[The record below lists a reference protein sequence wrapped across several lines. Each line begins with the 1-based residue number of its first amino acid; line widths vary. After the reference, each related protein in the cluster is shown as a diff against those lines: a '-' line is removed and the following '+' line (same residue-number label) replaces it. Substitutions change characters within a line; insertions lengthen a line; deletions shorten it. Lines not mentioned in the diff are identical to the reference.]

1 MSLGIVLD
9 VAIGLAFTY
18 LLMAII
24 VSGLVEVLAGWRKWR
39 GKSLRDGIA
48 GLLDAGDHPLL
59 DQLFK
64 DVFTHGLVADLSR
77 KGLPSYV
84 PSRNFA
90 LALLDVLKPDG
101 STGTAFSRIQ
111 FGIQKLPAG
120 TVKQALS
127 TFVEHAAGDAEAL
140 QKRIESW
147 FDDSMDRLTG
157 EYKRH
162 TQAWMIGLAL
172 VAAMV
177 LNVDSISLARTLWT
191 DPAVRSAMVGAAQ
204 QYVDRSG
211 QATAADAQQKLQD
224 ARCALEKLPL
234 PIGWT
239 LQTPKKMD
247 PPPACDAVALQ
258 ITDFKDAMQAVKER
272 LSSNA
277 WIWMIIG
284 WILTALAVSFGA
296 PFWFDALKN
305 LLNMRNAGPK
315 PPRSEA
321 SGGTS

>member
-64 DVFTHGLVADLSR
+64 DVFTHGLVADLSSR
-77 KGLPSYV
+77 GLPSYV

-90 LALLDVLKPDG
+90 MALLDVLKPDG

-111 FGIQKLPAG
+111 FGIQKLPSG

-204 QYVDRSG
+204 QYVDRNG
-211 QATAADAQQKLQD
+211 QQTAADAKQRLQD
-224 ARCALEKLPL
+224 ASCALEKLPL

-258 ITDFKDAMQAVKER
+258 ITDFKDVLQAVKER

-277 WIWMIIG
+277 WIWMIVG
-284 WILTALAVSFGA
+284 WVLTALAVSFGA

-305 LLNMRNAGPK
+305 LLNVRNAGPK

-321 SGGTS
+321 SGATS

>member
-1 MSLGIVLD
+1 MSLEIVLD

>member
-64 DVFTHGLVADLSR
+64 DVFTHGLVADLSSR
-77 KGLPSYV
+77 GLPSYV

-90 LALLDVLKPDG
+90 MALLDVLKPDG

-111 FGIQKLPAG
+111 FGIQKLPSG

-204 QYVDRSG
+204 QYVDRNG
-211 QATAADAQQKLQD
+211 QQTAADAKQRLQD
-224 ARCALEKLPL
+224 ASCALEKLPL

-272 LSSNA
+272 FSSNA
-277 WIWMIIG
+277 WIWMIVG
-284 WILTALAVSFGA
+284 WLLTALAVSFGA

-305 LLNMRNAGPK
+305 LLNVRNAGPK

>member
-64 DVFTHGLVADLSR
+64 DVFAHGLVADLSR

-90 LALLDVLKPDG
+90 MALLDVLKPDG

-172 VAAMV
+172 VAAVV

-204 QYVDRSG
+204 QYVDRNG

-247 PPPACDAVALQ
+247 PPPTCEAVALQ
-258 ITDFKDAMQAVKER
+258 ITDFQDVMQAVKER

-277 WIWMIIG
+277 WIWMIVG
-284 WILTALAVSFGA
+284 WVLTALAVSFGA

>member
-64 DVFTHGLVADLSR
+64 DVFTHGLVADLSSR
-77 KGLPSYV
+77 GLPSYV

-90 LALLDVLKPDG
+90 MALLDVLKPDG

-140 QKRIESW
+140 QRRIESW

-204 QYVDRSG
+204 QYVDRNG

-247 PPPACDAVALQ
+247 PPPACEAVALQ
-258 ITDFKDAMQAVKER
+258 ITDFQDVMQAVKER

-305 LLNMRNAGPK
+305 LLNVRNAGPK

-321 SGGTS
+321 SGATS

>member
-1 MSLGIVLD
+1 
-9 VAIGLAFTY
+9 
-18 LLMAII
+18 
-24 VSGLVEVLAGWRKWR
+24 
-39 GKSLRDGIA
+39 
-48 GLLDAGDHPLL
+48 
-59 DQLFK
+59 
-64 DVFTHGLVADLSR
+64 VADLSR

-90 LALLDVLKPDG
+90 MALLDVLKPDG

-140 QKRIESW
+140 QRRIESW

-172 VAAMV
+172 VAAVV

-204 QYVDRSG
+204 QYVDRNG

-247 PPPACDAVALQ
+247 PPPACAAVALQ
-258 ITDFKDAMQAVKER
+258 ITDFQDVMQAVKER

-284 WILTALAVSFGA
+284 WLLTALAVSFGA

-305 LLNMRNAGPK
+305 LLNVRNAGPK

>member
-1 MSLGIVLD
+1 
-9 VAIGLAFTY
+9 
-18 LLMAII
+18 
-24 VSGLVEVLAGWRKWR
+24 
-39 GKSLRDGIA
+39 
-48 GLLDAGDHPLL
+48 
-59 DQLFK
+59 
-64 DVFTHGLVADLSR
+64 
-77 KGLPSYV
+77 
-84 PSRNFA
+84 
-90 LALLDVLKPDG
+90 
-101 STGTAFSRIQ
+101 
-111 FGIQKLPAG
+111 
-120 TVKQALS
+120 
-127 TFVEHAAGDAEAL
+127 
-140 QKRIESW
+140 
-147 FDDSMDRLTG
+147 
-157 EYKRH
+157 
-162 TQAWMIGLAL
+162 
-172 VAAMV
+172 MV

-204 QYVDRSG
+204 QYVDRNG

-247 PPPACDAVALQ
+247 PPPACEAVALQ
-258 ITDFKDAMQAVKER
+258 ITDFQDVMQAVKER

-277 WIWMIIG
+277 WIWMIVG
-284 WILTALAVSFGA
+284 WVLTALAVSFGA

>member
-64 DVFTHGLVADLSR
+64 DVFTHGLVADLSSR
-77 KGLPSYV
+77 GLPSYV

-90 LALLDVLKPDG
+90 MALLDVLKPVG

-111 FGIQKLPAG
+111 FGIQKLPSG

-204 QYVDRSG
+204 QYVDRNG
-211 QATAADAQQKLQD
+211 QQTAADAKQRLQD
-224 ARCALEKLPL
+224 ASCALEKLPL

-272 LSSNA
+272 FSSNA
-277 WIWMIIG
+277 WIWMIVG
-284 WILTALAVSFGA
+284 WLLTALAVSFGA

-305 LLNMRNAGPK
+305 LLNVRNAGPK

-321 SGGTS
+321 SGATS

>member
-64 DVFTHGLVADLSR
+64 DVFTHGLVADLSSR
-77 KGLPSYV
+77 GLPSYV

-90 LALLDVLKPDG
+90 MALLDVLKPDG

-140 QKRIESW
+140 QKRIETW

-204 QYVDRSG
+204 QYVDRNG

-247 PPPACDAVALQ
+247 PPPACEAVALQ
-258 ITDFKDAMQAVKER
+258 ITDFQDVMQAVKER

-277 WIWMIIG
+277 WIWMIVG
-284 WILTALAVSFGA
+284 WVLTALAVSFGA

>member
-64 DVFTHGLVADLSR
+64 DVFTHGLVADLSS

-90 LALLDVLKPDG
+90 MALLDVLKPDG

-172 VAAMV
+172 VAAVV

-204 QYVDRSG
+204 QYVDRNG

-247 PPPACDAVALQ
+247 PPPACAAVALQ
-258 ITDFKDAMQAVKER
+258 ITDFRDVMQAVKER

-277 WIWMIIG
+277 WIWMIVG
-284 WILTALAVSFGA
+284 WVLTALAVSFGA

-305 LLNMRNAGPK
+305 LLNVRNAGPK

>member
-1 MSLGIVLD
+1 
-9 VAIGLAFTY
+9 
-18 LLMAII
+18 
-24 VSGLVEVLAGWRKWR
+24 
-39 GKSLRDGIA
+39 
-48 GLLDAGDHPLL
+48 
-59 DQLFK
+59 
-64 DVFTHGLVADLSR
+64 
-77 KGLPSYV
+77 
-84 PSRNFA
+84 
-90 LALLDVLKPDG
+90 
-101 STGTAFSRIQ
+101 
-111 FGIQKLPAG
+111 
-120 TVKQALS
+120 VKQALS

-204 QYVDRSG
+204 QYVDRNG
-211 QATAADAQQKLQD
+211 QQTAADAKQRLQD
-224 ARCALEKLPL
+224 ASCALEKLPL

-272 LSSNA
+272 FSSNA
-277 WIWMIIG
+277 WIWMIVG
-284 WILTALAVSFGA
+284 WLLTALAVSFGA

-305 LLNMRNAGPK
+305 LLNVRNAGPK

-321 SGGTS
+321 SGATS